1 MTAVLFT
8 LFAFFLAFQTASAT
22 VTVSLPL
29 ESQLPLVARVGQPYE
44 WAISPYTF
52 NSSDNNLNITT
63 SALPGWLTF
72 DASSRTFS
80 GTPNATDEGSPEIT
94 LTARGSSFFAS
105 SKFNLCVSSNPP
117 PTLNRTIQEQFTPTS
132 ASLASVYLLRP
143 NSALKTDNPAVR
155 VPLSWSFSIGFEWET
170 FVNPEGNVYYETR
183 LANGSEPPD
192 FMVWSS
198 DSYTLDGVV
207 PGEDKIKTTP
217 VVYSFLLHASDE
229 EGYTSQTLAYDVIL
243 ANHELSLATN
253 SLPTINITD
262 STSFSVSLLSSS
274 DFMGVLVDGEPIQA
288 SNITDLF
295 IDVSSHSDWLKYD
308 NTSRTLSGISD
319 HNATDPNPTLPVVVR
334 TIFNQTINTTVSIAI
349 VPSFFSMEDL
359 PSLNV
364 SKGDAINFTLSEYFV
379 RPDIERRREH
389 TNITV
394 AFEPGPAANWLRYD
408 ANSTNLTGAVPSDW
422 ESDEDHVT
430 CVFTAYERDT
440 HSTSHAIL
448 RIYVAG
454 TGHTKALAP
463 THPSGLSTEAHR
475 KLVLAIVVT
484 FGVLGGMCLLGGFFA
499 LVRRCARVEDTA
511 LLGEEGRHAWN
522 EKDRRWYGL
531 SLSPHGTRILSS
543 SAKMMPTIAGE
554 ASSPGLAPPAMQVHV
569 NTEYG
574 HLGLGLRRVS
584 ERSQSQHPPH
594 GDVSS
599 VISKREFLARIRET
613 VRQVSGARGRRAHAG
628 GPRPIIGKPILIA
641 STKILPGQTDST
653 MHVSPSN
660 PFEDLPSRPGSTFM
674 TGSPSTSTAEHSIPR
689 RRADFAPP
697 RSMAQVHFADG
708 RLARKVSTGS
718 MAANSLK
725 SGKSGVSGE
734 SLMEPQVPMGPPT
747 RPRLVPFTSS
757 TRVPVPQA
765 VIPAAGTGGA
775 FQGNRIAS
783 QRAKVMHV
791 ESPYPEVIVEEHA
804 GLKASRTSDELSM
817 GIHYVRSLGVD
828 QLGVQGPTESSPE
841 LSNVRS
847 SFTSLESSH
856 AGNKSNNGLESMK
869 VLVRA
874 GDRFKFRVSVP
885 PAARELYRQADSY
898 TMKQISGQPMPKF
911 MQADFE
917 GVLTKGT
924 VEITGLAS
932 FRDLGEYAIGVYVEK
947 DSICVA
953 SVMIEVV
960 GKR

>member
-1 MTAVLFT
+1 MTAVLLP
-8 LFAFFLAFQTASAT
+8 LFAFLLASLSVNAN

-44 WAISPYTF
+44 WVISPNTF
-52 NSSDNNLNITT
+52 SPSDNDFNITT
-63 SALPGWLTF
+63 STLPGWLNF
-72 DASSRTFS
+72 DGSSRTFS
-80 GTPNATDEGSPEIT
+80 GTPNATDEGNPEII
-94 LTARGSSFFAS
+94 LTARGSSSSAS
-105 SKFNLCVSSNPP
+105 SKFNLFVSSNPP
-117 PTLNRTIQEQFTPTS
+117 PTLNLTIQEQFTPNS

-143 NSALKTDNPAVR
+143 HSALKTDNPAVR
-155 VPLSWSFSIGFEWET
+155 VPLSWSFSIGFEWDT
-170 FVNPEGNVYYETR
+170 FVNPQGNVYYETR
-183 LANGSEPPD
+183 LANGSEPPS

-207 PGEDKIKTTP
+207 PSAENIKSTP
-217 VVYSFLLHASDE
+217 LVYSFLLHASDE
-229 EGYTSQTLAYDVIL
+229 EGYTSQTLAYDVII
-243 ANHELSLATN
+243 ANHELSLATS

-288 SNITDLF
+288 SNITDLL
-295 IDVSSHSDWLKYD
+295 IDVSAHSDWLKYD
-308 NTSRTLSGISD
+308 NTSRTLSGVSD
-319 HNATDPNPTLPVVVR
+319 HNATDPNPTLPVVVK

-364 SKGDAINFTLSEYFV
+364 SKGDAINFNLFEYFV
-379 RPDIERRREH
+379 QPDAEQRRQH
-389 TNITV
+389 TNITI

-408 ANSTNLTGAVPSDW
+408 TNSTNLTGTVPSNW

-430 CVFTAYERDT
+430 CIFTAYERDT

-475 KLVLAIVVT
+475 KLVLAIVIT
-484 FGVLGGMCLLGGFFA
+484 FAVLGGLCLLGGFFA
-499 LVRRCARVEDTA
+499 VVRRCARLEDTA

-543 SAKMMPTIAGE
+543 SAKMMPTIASD
-554 ASSPGLAPPAMQVHV
+554 ASSPGVVPPAMQVHV

-584 ERSQSQHPPH
+584 ERSQSQHAAQPAA
-594 GDVSS
+594 DVSS
-599 VISKREFLARIRET
+599 VISKREFMARIRET
-613 VRQVSGARGRRAHAG
+613 VRTVSGGRARRAQH
-628 GPRPIIGKPILIA
+628 GPRPVIGKPILVA
-641 STKILPGQTDST
+641 STKTLPGHTDSA
-653 MHVSPSN
+653 MQMYPSN

-697 RSMAQVHFADG
+697 RNMAQVHFADG
-708 RLARKVSTGS
+708 RLAHKVSTGS

-734 SLMEPQVPMGPPT
+734 SLMEQVPMGPPT

-765 VIPAAGTGGA
+765 AVPATTA
-775 FQGNRIAS
+775 FTGNRIAS

-791 ESPYPEVIVEEHA
+791 ESPYPPEVIVEEHS
-804 GLKASRTSDELSM
+804 GLKASGTSDELSM

-828 QLGVQGPTESSPE
+828 QLAVQGPSESSPE

-856 AGNKSNNGLESMK
+856 AGNKSNNGMESMK

-885 PAARELYRQADSY
+885 TAAREVYRHPDNY
-898 TMKQISGQPMPKF
+898 TVKQISGQAMPKF

-917 GVLTKGT
+917 TVLTKGT
-924 VEITGLAS
+924 VEISGLAS